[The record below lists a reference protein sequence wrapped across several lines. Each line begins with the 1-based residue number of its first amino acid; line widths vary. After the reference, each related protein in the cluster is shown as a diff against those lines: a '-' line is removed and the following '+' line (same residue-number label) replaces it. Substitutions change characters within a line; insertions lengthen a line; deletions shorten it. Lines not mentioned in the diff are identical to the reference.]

1 MKLKKLDILG
11 FKSFRDKTPIDLSR
25 DFNAIVGPNGCG
37 KSNIVDAIRW
47 VMGEQ
52 RVTMLRGKK
61 MEDVIFNGSDD
72 APAVGMAEVSITLE
86 SNGHRVPEKYA
97 GYREI
102 TVSRKIYREGEGEYY
117 INKVPCRLLDVKE
130 FFMDAGVG
138 ARTYSI
144 VEQEKIASLV
154 EAKPEERRQFIE
166 EAAGIMKY
174 KTRRDSASRKME
186 ATKQNITRVNDIL
199 REVLSQLNATSR
211 QAKKAERYRA
221 LKKDIKIFQLS
232 LSLQTY
238 SEMALKIKDL
248 ERLRLPLNEKSLEV
262 QTELKTLESAI
273 EEIRT
278 RLIESEDMIGTL
290 QDRYYNIKNEINIR
304 EQKIEFANA
313 TISQLVDKKKKNIEE
328 IESLRERKE
337 ATVEETALL
346 KKQTAESDG
355 IIVSMRDS
363 ISGDQESVD
372 ILKAVEVELS
382 EELDR
387 AKSKHIDTIT
397 ENARLGNLL
406 LSLTKNLEDL
416 KRKAERE
423 CGEIDENNK
432 KLIVLRDNLSA
443 VESGLSSDMERV
455 ELLKKKEKTTGE
467 DLADTRNN
475 LKAADERIATIR
487 EEAGAKASRLTSL
500 KQLQERHEWC
510 NEGTRHVLEAARD
523 HSLEGN
529 IRGLVADYIKVPKE
543 YEAAVEAVLDDK
555 LQYFVVGSQKD
566 GINAI
571 DYLKN
576 HSSGRGTFIPLD
588 NSRKSSPSRSDCPEG
603 VFRLCDLVHATDEGF
618 SDIVHLILENI
629 LLAPDLDTAM
639 RLWRDNG
646 FTGTYVTPGGDIIRP
661 DGALTGGSENGGSS
675 SLGGRREITELE
687 EQVKDLARIFEG
699 KKEERDELNA
709 VISSMES
716 ETTQLRSDMHRLE
729 LEINGRRKDVE
740 RLEGEI
746 RWIEQRI
753 NVLAFN
759 RENLESEET
768 ATVEKIVDVKNEMAS
783 LKSKVEAGDRRI
795 LSIKEKWKGA
805 RSELEGNERTLTE
818 KKILLTS
825 IEEKAKSGV
834 ETLLRLEGTIS
845 EIDTR
850 IESIVGD
857 VDACEAKTV
866 EAMES
871 IEKEK
876 ENLKILYSGH
886 TEAEEDLAG
895 KREDHGTENIIHKQ
909 KEQEIQKT
917 RKISEGLSRQMNEME
932 IEIREAVIQAEALKE
947 GAYEKL
953 GVDLNSLLP
962 EFQKMEKSDA
972 DVLRK
977 KLETHKK
984 RLEEFGEV
992 NLLALSEHEGL
1003 KERHDFLATQ
1013 IKDLN
1018 SSLDTLQ
1025 KTITRINQISR
1036 KRFSETFEAVNHNFR
1051 KVFPRLFPGGQGSLH
1066 LTDES
1071 DMLETGVD
1079 IDIQI
1084 PGKKKQNLF
1093 LLSGGEKALAAVALI
1108 FSILMHRPSP
1118 FLILD
1123 EADAPL
1129 DDANISLFRGLVK
1142 DISANSQIIFITH
1155 NKNTMAAAD
1164 NLIGVTMEKN
1174 GISTT
1179 VSVSMN

>member
-1 MKLKKLDILG
+1 MRLKKLEILG

-186 ATKQNITRVNDIL
+186 ATKQNIIRVNDIL
-199 REVLSQLNATSR
+199 REVHSQLNATSR
-211 QAKKAERYRA
+211 QAKKAEEYRA
-221 LKKDIKIFQLS
+221 LKKDIKDCQLS

-238 SEMALKIKDL
+238 SDMALKIKDL
-248 ERLRLPLNEKSLEV
+248 ERLRIPLNEKSLEI

-278 RLIESEDMIGTL
+278 RLIESEDMIGAL

-355 IIVSMRDS
+355 IILSMRNS
-363 ISGDQESVD
+363 IAGDQEAVD
-372 ILKAVEVELS
+372 VLKAVEVELS
-382 EELDR
+382 EELER
-387 AKSKHIDTIT
+387 TKSRHIDTIT

-416 KRKAERE
+416 RRKAERE
-423 CGEIDENNK
+423 CGEIDEDNK
-432 KLIVLRDNLSA
+432 KLIVLRNNLSI
-443 VESGLSSDMERV
+443 VESGLSSDMERI

-467 DLADTRNN
+467 DLAAMKNN
-475 LKAADERIATIR
+475 LKAADERIATTR
-487 EEAGAKASRLTSL
+487 EETGAKTSRLTSL

-523 HSLEGN
+523 RALEGN

-555 LQYFVVGSQKD
+555 LQYVVVGSQKD
-566 GINAI
+566 GMKAI

-576 HSSGRGTFIPLD
+576 HSSGRGTFMPLD
-588 NSRKSSPSRSDCPEG
+588 NSRNPSLSRSDYPEG
-603 VFRLCDLVHATDEGF
+603 VFRLCDLVNATDKGF
-618 SDIVHLILENI
+618 GGVVHLILENI
-629 LLAPDLDTAM
+629 LLVPDLDTAT

-646 FTGTYVTPGGDIIRP
+646 FTGTYVTPGGDILRP

-675 SLGGRREITELE
+675 SLSGRREITELE
-687 EQVKDLARIFEG
+687 EQIKELARIFEG
-699 KKEERDELNA
+699 KKEERDVLSA
-709 VISSMES
+709 AISRMES
-716 ETTQLRSDMHRLE
+716 ETTQLRSDIHGLE
-729 LEINGRRKDVE
+729 LEINGRKKDVE

-759 RENLESEET
+759 RETLESEET
-768 ATVEKIVDVKNEMAS
+768 VTVEKTADVKNEIAS
-783 LKSKVEAGDRRI
+783 LKSEVAAGDRRI
-795 LSIKEKWKGA
+795 LSIQEKWKGA
-805 RSELEGNERTLTE
+805 RSELEENKGNLTE

-850 IESIVGD
+850 IESMVGD

-866 EAMES
+866 EVMEG
-871 IEKEK
+871 IEDEK
-876 ENLKILYSGH
+876 GNLKVLYSRH
-886 TEAEEDLAG
+886 MEAEEDLAG
-895 KREDHGTENIIHKQ
+895 QREGHGRENIIHKQ
-909 KEQEIQKT
+909 KEQAIQKT
-917 RKISEGLSRQMNEME
+917 RKISDGLSKQLGDLEME
-932 IEIREAVIQAEALKE
+932 VREAAIQAKALKE
-947 GAYEKL
+947 GVSEKFS
-953 GVDLNSLLP
+953 VDLDTLLP
-962 EFQKMEKSDA
+962 GFQTIDKSDA
-972 DVLRK
+972 EELRK
-977 KLETHKK
+977 KLETRKR

-992 NLLALSEHEGL
+992 NLLALSEHEEL

-1036 KRFSETFEAVNHNFR
+1036 KRFSETFEAVNHHFR
-1051 KVFPRLFPGGQGSLH
+1051 KVFPRLFPGGKGNLC

-1084 PGKKKQNLF
+1084 PGKRKQNLS
-1093 LLSGGEKALAAVALI
+1093 LLSGGEKALSAVALI

-1129 DDANISLFRGLVK
+1129 DDANISLFRDLLK
-1142 DISANSQIIFITH
+1142 DISARSQIVFITH
-1155 NKNTMAAAD
+1155 NKSTMAAAD

>member
-1 MKLKKLDILG
+1 MKLKKLEILG
-11 FKSFRDKTPIDLSR
+11 FKSFRDKTPIDLSS
-25 DFNAIVGPNGCG
+25 DINAIVGPNGCG

-72 APAVGMAEVSITLE
+72 ASAVGMAEVSITLE

-97 GYREI
+97 SYREI
-102 TVSRKIYREGEGEYY
+102 TVSRKIFREGESEYR

-144 VEQEKIASLV
+144 VEQERIASLV
-154 EAKPEERRQFIE
+154 EAKPEDRRQFIE

-174 KTRRDSASRKME
+174 KTRRDSAARKME
-186 ATKQNITRVNDIL
+186 ATKQNIIRLNDIL
-199 REVLSQLNATSR
+199 REVRSQLNATSR

-221 LKKDIKIFQLS
+221 LKRDIKDFQLA

-238 SEMALKIKDL
+238 SGMALKIKEH
-248 ERLRLPLNEKSLEV
+248 ERLRVPMNEKSLEA

-273 EEIRT
+273 EDIRA
-278 RLIESEDMIGTL
+278 RLIESEDVIGAL
-290 QDRYYNIKNEINIR
+290 QDKYYSIKNDINIR
-304 EQKIEFANA
+304 EQKIEFAKE
-313 TISQLVDKKKKNIEE
+313 TISQLEDKKERDIEE
-328 IESLRERKE
+328 IESLRERRG
-337 ATVEETALL
+337 ATEKETALL

-355 IIVSMRDS
+355 IIASMKNS
-363 ISGDQESVD
+363 IAGDREAAD
-372 ILKAVEVELS
+372 ILKAVEVDLS
-382 EELDR
+382 EELER
-387 AKSKHIDTIT
+387 TKSRHIDTIT

-432 KLIVLRDNLSA
+432 KLIALRNSLSA
-443 VESGLSSDMERV
+443 VESDLSSDMERI
-455 ELLKKKEKTTGE
+455 ELLKREEKTTGE
-467 DLADTRNN
+467 NLVAARNN
-475 LKAADERIATIR
+475 LKAADERIAAIR
-487 EEAGAKASRLTSL
+487 EETGAKTSRLTSL
-500 KQLQERHEWC
+500 KQLHERHEWC
-510 NEGTRHVLEAARD
+510 NEGTRHVLEAVRD
-523 HSLEGN
+523 RALEGS

-555 LQYFVVGSQKD
+555 LQYVIVGNQKD
-566 GINAI
+566 GMKAI
-571 DYLKN
+571 DYLKD
-576 HSSGRGTFIPLD
+576 HSSGRGTFVPLD
-588 NSRKSSPSRSDCPEG
+588 NSGKYSPSRPDCPEG
-603 VFRLCDLVHATDEGF
+603 ALRLCDLVHATDEEF
-618 SDIVHLILENI
+618 SGVVHRLLENI
-629 LLAPDLDTAM
+629 LLVPDLSAAIS
-639 RLWRDNG
+639 LWQANG
-646 FTGTYVTPGGDIIRP
+646 FTGTYVTPKGDIIRP

-675 SLGGRREITELE
+675 SLGGSREITELE
-687 EQVKDLARIFEG
+687 EQIKELALIFEG
-699 KKEERDELNA
+699 KKEERDELSD
-709 VISSMES
+709 VISRVDSES
-716 ETTQLRSDMHRLE
+716 AQLRSDIHGLD
-729 LEINGRRKDVE
+729 LEINGRGKDVE

-759 RENLESEET
+759 RETLESEET
-768 ATVEKIVDVKNEMAS
+768 MTVEKTADVKNKMAS
-783 LKSKVEAGDRRI
+783 LKTEVEAGDSRI
-795 LSIKEKWKGA
+795 LSIQEKWKEA
-805 RSELEGNERTLTE
+805 RGELEESERNLTE

-825 IEEKAKSGV
+825 IEEKAKSGI
-834 ETLLRLEGTIS
+834 ETLSRLEGTIS
-845 EIDTR
+845 ETDAR
-850 IESIVGD
+850 IESMVGD
-857 VDACEAKTV
+857 VDACEAKTA

-871 IEKEK
+871 MKNEGET
-876 ENLKILYSGH
+876 LKVLYNRH
-886 TEAEEDLAG
+886 TEAEEELAG
-895 KREDHGTENIIHKQ
+895 KRDDHGRENVIHKQ
-909 KEQEIQKT
+909 KEQEIQKA
-917 RKISEGLSRQMNEME
+917 RKISEGFSRQLSEME
-932 IEIREAVIQAEALKE
+932 MEIREAVIQAETLKE
-947 GAYEKL
+947 GANEKL
-953 GVDLNSLLP
+953 GVDLDSLLP
-962 EFQKMEKSDA
+962 EFKTMDKSDA
-972 DVLRK
+972 EGLRK

-992 NLLALSEHEGL
+992 NLLALSEHEEL

-1036 KRFSETFEAVNHNFR
+1036 KRFSETFEAVNNHF
-1051 KVFPRLFPGGQGSLH
+1051 KEVFPRLFPGGKGVLR

-1079 IDIQI
+1079 IDIQV
-1084 PGKKKQNLF
+1084 PGKKRQNLS

-1108 FSILMHRPSP
+1108 FAILMHRPSP

-1129 DDANISLFRGLVK
+1129 DDANISLFRELVK
-1142 DISANSQIIFITH
+1142 DISANSQIVFITH
-1155 NKNTMAAAD
+1155 NKGSMEAAD
-1164 NLIGVTMEKN
+1164 NLIGVTMEKH

>member
-1 MKLKKLDILG
+1 MKLKKLEILG

-25 DFNAIVGPNGCG
+25 DINAIVGPNGCG

-86 SNGHRVPEKYA
+86 SNGLRVPEKYA
-97 GYREI
+97 DYREI
-102 TVSRKIYREGEGEYY
+102 TVSRKIFREGEGEYY

-144 VEQEKIASLV
+144 VEQERIASLV

-186 ATKQNITRVNDIL
+186 ATKQNVTRVNDIL

-221 LKKDIKIFQLS
+221 LKKDIKDCQLS

-238 SEMALKIKDL
+238 AEMSLKIKEL
-248 ERLRLPLNEKSLEV
+248 ERLRIPLNEKSLEI
-262 QTELKTLESAI
+262 QTELKTLESSI
-273 EEIRT
+273 EDIRT
-278 RLIESEDMIGTL
+278 RFIESEDVIGAL
-290 QDRYYNIKNEINIR
+290 QDTYYGVKNEINIR
-304 EQKIEFANA
+304 EQKIEFAKK
-313 TISQLVDKKKKNIEE
+313 TISQLVDKKEKNIDE
-328 IESLRERKE
+328 IESLRERRGETEKE
-337 ATVEETALL
+337 IALL
-346 KKQTAESDG
+346 KRQTAESDET
-355 IIVSMRDS
+355 IESIRDS
-363 ISGDQESVD
+363 IAGDREATD

-432 KLIVLRDNLSA
+432 KLIVLRNNLST
-443 VESGLSSDMERV
+443 VESNLSSDMERI

-467 DLADTRNN
+467 DLATARNN
-475 LKAADERIATIR
+475 LKAADERIAAIR
-487 EEAGAKASRLTSL
+487 EEAGAKTSRLTSL
-500 KQLQERHEWC
+500 KQLHERHEWC
-510 NEGTRHVLEAARD
+510 NEGTRHVLEATRD

-529 IRGLVADYIKVPKE
+529 IRGLMADYIKVPKE

-555 LQYFVVGSQKD
+555 LQYVIVGSQKD
-566 GINAI
+566 GMKAI

-576 HSSGRGTFIPLD
+576 HSSGRGTFMPLD
-588 NSRKSSPSRSDCPEG
+588 NSRKSFPSRSDCPEG
-603 VFRLCDLVHATDEGF
+603 VFRLCDLVNATDEGF
-618 SDIVHLILENI
+618 SDVVHLILENI
-629 LLAPDLDTAM
+629 LLVPDLDTAT
-639 RLWRDNG
+639 RLWRDTG
-646 FTGTYVTPGGDIIRP
+646 FTGTYVTPEGDVIRP
-661 DGALTGGSENGGSS
+661 DGTLTGGSENGGSS

-687 EQVKDLARIFEG
+687 EQVKDLTRIFEG

-709 VISSMES
+709 VISRMES
-716 ETTQLRSDMHRLE
+716 ETTQLRSDIHGLE
-729 LEINGRRKDVE
+729 LEVNGRRKDVE

-768 ATVEKIVDVKNEMAS
+768 VTVEKTADVKNEMAS

-795 LSIKEKWKGA
+795 LSTQEKWKEA

-834 ETLLRLEGTIS
+834 ETLLRLERTIS

-850 IESIVGD
+850 IESMVGD
-857 VDACEAKTV
+857 VDACETKTV
-866 EAMES
+866 EAIES
-871 IEKEK
+871 IEDEK
-876 ENLKILYSGH
+876 ENLKVLYSRH
-886 TEAEEDLAG
+886 MEAGEDLAG
-895 KREDHGTENIIHKQ
+895 KREDHGRENIIHKQ

-932 IEIREAVIQAEALKE
+932 MEVREAVIQAEALKE
-947 GAYEKL
+947 GVSEKFS
-953 GVDLNSLLP
+953 VDLDTLLP
-962 EFQKMEKSDA
+962 GFQTMDKSDA
-972 DVLRK
+972 EELRK

-992 NLLALSEHEGL
+992 NLLALSEHEEL

-1036 KRFSETFEAVNHNFR
+1036 KRFSETFEAVNHHFR

-1084 PGKKKQNLF
+1084 PGKRKQNLS

-1129 DDANISLFRGLVK
+1129 DDANISLFRELVK

>member
-1 MKLKKLDILG
+1 MRLKKLEILG

-25 DFNAIVGPNGCG
+25 DINAIVGPNGCG

-102 TVSRKIYREGEGEYY
+102 TVSRKIFREGEGEYY

-186 ATKQNITRVNDIL
+186 ATKQNIIRVNDIL
-199 REVLSQLNATSR
+199 REVHSQLNATSR
-211 QAKKAERYRA
+211 QAKKAEEYRA
-221 LKKDIKIFQLS
+221 LKKDIKDCQLS

-238 SEMALKIKDL
+238 SDMALKIKDL
-248 ERLRLPLNEKSLEV
+248 ERLRIPLNEKSLEI

-278 RLIESEDMIGTL
+278 RLIESEDMIGAL

-355 IIVSMRDS
+355 IILSMRNS
-363 ISGDQESVD
+363 IAGDQEAVD
-372 ILKAVEVELS
+372 VLKAVEVELS
-382 EELDR
+382 EELER
-387 AKSKHIDTIT
+387 TKSRHIDTIT

-416 KRKAERE
+416 RRKAERE

-432 KLIVLRDNLSA
+432 KLIVLRNNLSI
-443 VESGLSSDMERV
+443 VESGLSSDMERI

-467 DLADTRNN
+467 DLAAMKNN
-475 LKAADERIATIR
+475 LKAADERIATTR
-487 EEAGAKASRLTSL
+487 EETGAKTSRLTSL

-523 HSLEGN
+523 RALEGN

-555 LQYFVVGSQKD
+555 LQYVVVGSQKD
-566 GINAI
+566 GMKAI

-576 HSSGRGTFIPLD
+576 HSSGRGTFMPLD
-588 NSRKSSPSRSDCPEG
+588 NSRNPSLSRSDYPEG
-603 VFRLCDLVHATDEGF
+603 VFRLCDLVNATDKGF
-618 SDIVHLILENI
+618 GGVVHLILENI
-629 LLAPDLDTAM
+629 LLVPDLDTAT

-646 FTGTYVTPGGDIIRP
+646 FTGTYVTPGGDILRP

-675 SLGGRREITELE
+675 SLSGRREITELE
-687 EQVKDLARIFEG
+687 EQIKELARIFEG
-699 KKEERDELNA
+699 KKEERDVLSA
-709 VISSMES
+709 AISRMES
-716 ETTQLRSDMHRLE
+716 ETTQLRSDIHGLE
-729 LEINGRRKDVE
+729 LEINGRKKDVE

-759 RENLESEET
+759 RETLESEET
-768 ATVEKIVDVKNEMAS
+768 VTVEKTADVKNEIAS
-783 LKSKVEAGDRRI
+783 LKSEVAAGDRRI
-795 LSIKEKWKGA
+795 LSIQEKWKGA
-805 RSELEGNERTLTE
+805 RSELEENKGNLTE

-850 IESIVGD
+850 IESMVGD

-866 EAMES
+866 EVMEG
-871 IEKEK
+871 IEDEK
-876 ENLKILYSGH
+876 GNLKVLYSRH
-886 TEAEEDLAG
+886 MEAEEDLAG
-895 KREDHGTENIIHKQ
+895 QREGHGRENIIHKQ
-909 KEQEIQKT
+909 KEQAIQKT
-917 RKISEGLSRQMNEME
+917 RKISDGLSKQLGDLEME
-932 IEIREAVIQAEALKE
+932 VREAAIQAKALKE
-947 GAYEKL
+947 GVSEKFS
-953 GVDLNSLLP
+953 VDLDTLLP
-962 EFQKMEKSDA
+962 GFQTIDKSDA
-972 DVLRK
+972 EELRK
-977 KLETHKK
+977 KLETRKR

-992 NLLALSEHEGL
+992 NLLALSEHEEL

-1036 KRFSETFEAVNHNFR
+1036 KRFSETFEAVNHHFR
-1051 KVFPRLFPGGQGSLH
+1051 KVFPRLFPGGKGNLC

-1084 PGKKKQNLF
+1084 PGKRKQNLS
-1093 LLSGGEKALAAVALI
+1093 LLSGGEKALSAVALI

-1129 DDANISLFRGLVK
+1129 DDANISLFRDLLK
-1142 DISANSQIIFITH
+1142 DISARSQIVFITH
-1155 NKNTMAAAD
+1155 NKSTMAAAD